1 MKRLSNFIL
10 FVSFLCAI
18 NVTVQAQTNR
28 EESDLESNYT
38 KREVMIPMRDGIKLY
53 TAIYEPKNNDK
64 HHPILMH
71 RSPYSCE
78 PYGNEFDRSLS
89 THLSTYVQKNYIIK
103 IIFFVILFPP
113 KIKIAS
119 SYKQDEA

>member
-10 FVSFLCAI
+10 FISFLCAI
-18 NVTVQAQTNR
+18 NATAQAQSNR
-28 EESDLESNYT
+28 EESDLESRYT

-78 PYGNEFDRSLS
+78 P
-89 THLSTYVQKNYIIK
+89 
-103 IIFFVILFPP
+103 
-113 KIKIAS
+113 
-119 SYKQDEA
+119 

>member
-10 FVSFLCAI
+10 FISFLCAI
-18 NVTVQAQTNR
+18 NLTTQAQNIQEDST
-28 EESDLESNYT
+28 LEKIYT

-78 PYGNEFDRSLS
+78 PYGEEFDKSLS
-89 THLSTYVQKNYIIK
+89 THLSTYVQKNYII
-103 IIFFVILFPP
+103 I
-113 KIKIAS
+113 
-119 SYKQDEA
+119 YQDIR